1 MAELKKQVWYVNWCP
16 LCGKFMTDEANP
28 LCYSDDMH
36 RAWIVEEKDRKYLQL
51 GLKGLPPCCAYA
63 EMHENKIGFV

>member
-1 MAELKKQVWYVNWCP
+1 
-16 LCGKFMTDEANP
+16 MTDEANP